1 MKSPLISDIQF
12 YCLNDGPGIRTVV
25 FVKGCPLQCEWCHNP
40 ETQSTTQE
48 LYWKRMLCNQC
59 GKCME
64 ACPRDAINAP
74 IDPEIARDSDSTYH
88 KIIRE
93 NCNNCMA
100 CVDACIYGAL
110 TTVGDE
116 YDIDYIIGEIERDI
130 PFYKNSGG
138 GLTISGGEPL
148 MHAKFTTEV
157 ARRAS
162 EKGINVC
169 VDTSGQCSWE
179 LLERLT
185 PYVEIFLYDLK
196 HLDSAEHKKR
206 TGVDNRRILEN
217 LRNLSA
223 MGKRIWLRLPLI
235 PGYNDSPEYLR
246 RVIDFLKSLPNPVE
260 KVDLLPFHN
269 WCQDKYGWLGK
280 KWEMQEVDS
289 IDYGDCEE
297 LARIFEDHGF
307 TVSLGS

>member
-12 YCLNDGPGIRTVV
+12 YCLNDGPGIRTAV

-40 ETQSTTQE
+40 ETQSATQE
-48 LYWKRMLCNQC
+48 LYWKRALCTQC

-64 ACPRDAINAP
+64 VCPRDAINAP
-74 IDPEIARDSDSTYH
+74 IDPEISKSSDSTYH

-100 CVDACIYGAL
+100 CVDVCLYGAL
-110 TTVGDE
+110 TTVGEE
-116 YDIDYIIGEIERDI
+116 YDIDYILGEVERDL

-138 GLTISGGEPL
+138 GLTITGGEPL
-148 MHAKFTTEV
+148 MHAKFTTEL

-169 VDTSGQCSWE
+169 VDTCGQCAWE
-179 LLERLT
+179 LLERLA
-185 PYVEIFLYDLK
+185 PYVDIFLYDLK
-196 HLDSAEHKKR
+196 HLDGAEHKKR

-235 PGYNDSPEYLR
+235 PGYNDSPEYLQ
-246 RVIDFLKSLPNPVE
+246 RVIEFLKSLPHPVE

-289 IDYGDCEE
+289 IDYGDCKE
-297 LARIFEDHGF
+297 LTQMFESQGF
-307 TVSLGS
+307 MVSLGS